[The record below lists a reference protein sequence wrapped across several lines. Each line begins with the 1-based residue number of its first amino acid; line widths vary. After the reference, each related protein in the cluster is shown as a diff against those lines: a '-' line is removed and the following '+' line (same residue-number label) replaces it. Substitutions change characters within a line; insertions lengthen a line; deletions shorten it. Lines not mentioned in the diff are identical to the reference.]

1 MSSREWNGLPADVRA
16 TIQQFQTSYPI
27 KLSALAQALGVPVK
41 ASTLPPGISG
51 EIRPDIENPGRY
63 IIKVNRH
70 DPPSRQ
76 RFTVAH
82 ELGHFLLHRDQIGN
96 GISDDV
102 LYRST
107 LSDRREAEA
116 NRIAADIL
124 MPEPLVEGAL
134 KTAEVIRADE
144 PVAYLAKRFGVS
156 EAAMKIRLGIE

>member
-1 MSSREWNGLPADVRA
+1 MTSREWNGLPAGVRA
-16 TIQQFQTSYPI
+16 TIEQFQQNYPV

-51 EIRPDIENPGRY
+51 EIRPDSENAGGFV
-63 IIKVNRH
+63 IKVNRH
-70 DPPSRQ
+70 DPPNRQ

-82 ELGHFLLHRDQIGN
+82 ELGHFLLHRDQIGT

-134 KTAEVIRADE
+134 KTAEVIRAEE
-144 PVAYLAKRFGVS
+144 PIAYLAKRFGVS
-156 EAAMKIRLGIE
+156 EAAMKIRLGVE